1 MKYKLGVLGLPNGGR
16 KHVFVWLRRLTQGRL
31 HHQDGAYTWIL
42 QLERNKLAFPFF
54 KTRGLLRKI
63 HSTCTHTH
71 LNFIYHFFASSTSQ
85 NVEQFYSSYFYDWSL
100 QSRLLSRKS
109 ESCFNNASSARLIIF
124 SLLLTV
130 SLPFLKVTVAFAFLI
145 KSSIKFTF

>member
-1 MKYKLGVLGLPNGGR
+1 MSMVKYSIINAPL
-16 KHVFVWLRRLTQGRL
+16 LTQTAWL
-31 HHQDGAYTWIL
+31 HLDHVLHEKT
-42 QLERNKLAFPFF
+42 KSFFF
-54 KTRGLLRKI
+54 KIAFKVF

-100 QSRLLSRKS
+100 QSRLLSCKS